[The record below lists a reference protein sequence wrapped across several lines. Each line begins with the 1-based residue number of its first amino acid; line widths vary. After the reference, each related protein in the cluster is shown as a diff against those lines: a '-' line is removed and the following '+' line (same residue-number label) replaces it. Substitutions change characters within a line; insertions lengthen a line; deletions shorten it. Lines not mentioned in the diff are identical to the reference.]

1 MEKKWVR
8 PTDRR
13 VLAGVCQGLS
23 DYTEVD
29 VGIIRLIAVLIFLFS
44 SGTIFV
50 VYIIMIFVLPLD
62 SNEPPIIINAKTKKD
77 DSDIYAYDPEDYDL
91 EKDFK

>member
-23 DYTEVD
+23 DYSGVD

-50 VYIIMIFVLPLD
+50 VYIIMIFVLPLASD
-62 SNEPPIIINAKTKKD
+62 EPPTKVYTKTKD
-77 DSDIYAYDPEDYDL
+77 DDTDIYAYDPADYDL
-91 EKDFK
+91 EDDFR